1 MRPILASRK
10 GTIIYQVTIRL
21 PYMGPLLA
29 SRKGA
34 IIYEPILASRKNAIL
49 YKATSSQPERCY
61 NI

>member
-34 IIYEPILASRKNAIL
+34 ILYE
-49 YKATSSQPERCY
+49 ATTSQQEWGY